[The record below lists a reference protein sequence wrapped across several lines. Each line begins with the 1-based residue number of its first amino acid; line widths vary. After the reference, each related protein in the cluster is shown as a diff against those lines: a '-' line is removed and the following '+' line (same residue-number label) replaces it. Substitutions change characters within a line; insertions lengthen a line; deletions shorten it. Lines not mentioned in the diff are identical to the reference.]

1 MPHSAIPAATSG
13 PDDDPVRGSAVAE
26 GTGPRVGAVV
36 GAELPG
42 AGTVEGGVGVGV
54 AAAVFERAKTVL
66 GLGLASVPEL
76 FAATAVS
83 VAVTW

>member
-1 MPHSAIPAATSG
+1 MPHSASPAAASG

-42 AGTVEGGVGVGV
+42 AGTVEGGVGVGQRRDDATNPQRAFSDV
-54 AAAVFERAKTVL
+54 FGHRTSPAV
-66 GLGLASVPEL
+66 
-76 FAATAVS
+76 
-83 VAVTW
+83 

>member
-1 MPHSAIPAATSG
+1 M
-13 PDDDPVRGSAVAE
+13 
-26 GTGPRVGAVV
+26 
-36 GAELPG
+36 
-42 AGTVEGGVGVGV
+42 EGGVGVGV